1 MPNIITATRGYKYT
15 NSTGS
20 DIAAGAAVVNGA
32 LFGFAAA
39 TIANGATGWI
49 ECFGV
54 WRCECGNTET
64 ADLGQVAYWDATNS
78 KVTATASTNI
88 PIGYFVKAVT
98 SGQTTCDVL
107 LGVTQPAAAGSGA
120 GG

>member
-15 NSTGS
+15 NNTGS
-20 DIAAGAAVVNGA
+20 DIAAGSAVVNGA

-39 TIANGATGWI
+39 TIAAGATGWI

-54 WRCECGNTET
+54 WKCPISSET
-64 ADLGQVAYWDATNS
+64 ANLGAVAYWDATNS
-78 KVTATASTNI
+78 RVTGTASTNM
-88 PIGYFVKAVT
+88 PIGYFVKAVA
-98 SGQTTCDVL
+98 SGDTECEVL